1 LELLQSDLLEPPGGS
16 SIIHESPQD
25 FLSSIFFFT
34 ISSASLRFIIVF
46 VKILHRI
53 LTLRQPTGK
62 MLKSDMKPHILEFAT
77 AEDHHSIVF
86 SPNLHRPFAEPH
98 RPFAVSP
105 STFRR
110 TSIDLSPNLHRPFA
124 VSPSTF
130 RRTSG
135 LFSTDYCTIAFR
147 YSLNY

>member
-62 MLKSDMKPHILEFAT
+62 MLKSDMKLHILEFAT
-77 AEDHHSIVF
+77 AEDHHSIAF
-86 SPNLHRPFAEPH
+86 SPNLHRPFAEP
-98 RPFAVSP
+98 P

-110 TSIDLSPNLHRPFA
+110 ISIDLSPYLHRPFA
-124 VSPSTF
+124 ESPSTF